1 MPFAR
6 GASGD
11 RMADP
16 ISPMK
21 TASILLCAA
30 AILCVSTSCDQHS
43 WKETQVL
50 HEGMHKAH
58 GEGHG
63 DAHAKEAPHG
73 DKKEAAKH

>member
-1 MPFAR
+1 
-6 GASGD
+6 
-11 RMADP
+11 
-16 ISPMK
+16 MK
-21 TASILLCAA
+21 TASILLCAT

-50 HEGMHKAH
+50 HENMHKAH

-73 DKKEAAKH
+73 EKKEAAKH